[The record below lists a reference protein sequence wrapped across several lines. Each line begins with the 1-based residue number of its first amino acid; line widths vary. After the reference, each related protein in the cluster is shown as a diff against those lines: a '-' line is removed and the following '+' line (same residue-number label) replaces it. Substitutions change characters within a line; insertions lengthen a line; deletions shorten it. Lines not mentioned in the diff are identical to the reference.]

1 MWFLSTC
8 RVIHALQACNN
19 ISDGGASSISFALK
33 SNTCLTRLDLVSADD
48 AGCEGG
54 LGTVFLW
61 FECCD
66 VRFCFRAVL

>member
-1 MWFLSTC
+1 MVSATC
-8 RVIHALQACNN
+8 RVIHALQGSNN

-54 LGTVFLW
+54 EGTIFFV
-61 FECCD
+61 
-66 VRFCFRAVL
+66 V